1 MKIDGKNMGSTPLPN
16 PTLRGVNPN
25 KVKRREDSMV
35 LEREMHPSWVQLM
48 REKDVEIMERTQ

>member
-1 MKIDGKNMGSTPLPN
+1 MKIDGKNMGSMPLSN
-16 PTLRGVNPN
+16 PALRGVNPS
-25 KVKRREDSMV
+25 KVNRREDSMV